1 MMGKVLEMGSDEHS
15 KKSNGNWRQVFAC
28 DLRSLAV
35 MRMALGCLVLVDLGM
50 RSRSIQ
56 AMYTDDGFF
65 PLSMWREYVAKFVD
79 SADPMSWSLHAL
91 HGGMTLQVVLFAIAA
106 FAAVMLTL
114 GWKTRIACA
123 ISWVL
128 LVSLQMRNP
137 LILHSGDALFRLALF
152 WGMFLP
158 LGSVWSVDAR
168 KQPKVDS
175 GQPVITAATL
185 GLIMTLFSLYFFA
198 GIAKLNDFWLSGN
211 AMEYVLK
218 LDIYTTSFGKVVLQS
233 PLALKLL
240 TWSTL
245 AGEIIL
251 PILLLT
257 PWKNRWWRNVGIV
270 FFIGLHIGIASCMS
284 IGLFSPVAIAIWLA
298 LLPPTFWERFEFAR
312 LSEEEAEKR
321 VPLRALPRWAN
332 AFCLVMVIYFL
343 CWNLATVDHPAFKKM
358 MPQQARIL
366 NRYLNMRHS
375 FRMFDTPPPHS
386 PWFVYEARLKNGAE
400 VDIFRHK
407 PLDHERPTSVL
418 ATIPE
423 HHWRRLH
430 RNLARPSFEDYR
442 TTVSEY
448 MVRNWNQTHDADSQI
463 ITAKTTAYLD
473 EITRDSE
480 SNGTISQVWFQYG
493 GKVADQQLFDDLL
506 KQVKEK
512 GIILP

>member
-1 MMGKVLEMGSDEHS
+1 MVADEQS
-15 KKSNGNWRQVFAC
+15 KKFGANWRHVFAC

-35 MRMALGCLVLVDLGM
+35 MRMALGCLVLIDLGM
-50 RSRSIQ
+50 RARSIR

-65 PLSMWREYVAKFVD
+65 PLSMWQEYVTKFAD

-91 HGGMTLQVVLFAIAA
+91 HGGVTLQIVLFVIAA
-106 FAAVMLTL
+106 CAAVMLMV
-114 GWKTRIACA
+114 GWKTRIACVV
-123 ISWVL
+123 SWVL

-152 WGMFLP
+152 WAMFLP
-158 LGSVWSVDAR
+158 LSSVWSVDAR
-168 KQPKVDS
+168 KRPAADLQ
-175 GQPVITAATL
+175 QPVISAATL

-198 GIAKLNDFWLSGN
+198 GIAKLNDFWFSGN

-218 LDIYTTSFGKVVLQS
+218 LDIYTTSFGKVMLQS
-233 PLALKLL
+233 PLGLKML
-240 TWSTL
+240 TWATL

-257 PWKNRWWRNVGIV
+257 PWKNRWWRNLCIV
-270 FFIGLHIGIASCMS
+270 FFIGLHLGIAACMS
-284 IGLFSPVAIAIWLA
+284 IGLFSPVAISIWLA
-298 LLPPTFWERFEFAR
+298 LLPSGFWERFAFTRSTTDQVED
-312 LSEEEAEKR
+312 R
-321 VPLRALPRWAN
+321 VPSTPLPRWAS
-332 AFCLVMVIYFL
+332 AFCFLMVIYFL
-343 CWNLATVDHPAFKKM
+343 FWNLATIDHPAFKKL
-358 MPQQARIL
+358 MPQQARVVA
-366 NRYLNMRHS
+366 RYLNMRHS

-400 VDIFRHK
+400 MDIFRYK
-407 PLDHERPTSVL
+407 PLDHERPPSIL

-430 RNLARPSFEDYR
+430 RNLARPSFEEYR
-442 TTVSEY
+442 VTVSEY
-448 MVRNWNQTHDADSQI
+448 MVRSWNQTHDEDSQI

-473 EITRDSE
+473 EITEESE
-480 SNGTISQVWFQYG
+480 SNGTISQVWYQYG
-493 GKVADQQLFDDLL
+493 GDVADQQLFDDLL